1 MKIDFKG
8 KLYNRHQSIQKSGKL
23 KAMTII
29 LLLSYMM
36 MLIWNNLAS
45 GTYAMIEMS
54 YWHALGILLIASFL
68 SGRLFSSERTTSSY
82 NIDAKRN

>member
-8 KLYNRHQSIQKSGKL
+8 ILFNRHQSIRKSGKL

-54 YWHALGILLIASFL
+54 YWQALGILLIASFL
-68 SGRLFSSERTTSSY
+68 SGRLYSERTTSSH
-82 NIDAKRN
+82 NIDAKGN